1 MIQFAILT
9 VIGLYGL
16 VHSWLASLGVKAA
29 VRQRLGPSADRYYRL
44 AFNIFGFISLIP
56 VLALPVLLPDRRL
69 YSIPF
74 PWDLPLLALQ
84 ALALIGLAAGVKE
97 TGAWSFLGLEQ
108 LFEGRPANP
117 TLVTSGLYRWVRHPL
132 YSAGML
138 FIWASPVETR
148 NLFTLYLGF
157 TAYLIIG
164 AIFEERKLLREYGS
178 AYKTYREQT
187 PMFVP
192 GLKGKPRG

>member
-1 MIQFAILT
+1 MIPISILL
-9 VIGLYGL
+9 VVGLYGL
-16 VHSWLASLGVKAA
+16 VHSWMASLGVKAA
-29 VRQRLGPSADRYYRL
+29 VRQRLGPTADRYYRL

-84 ALALIGLAAGVKE
+84 AAALIGLAVGVKE

-108 LFEGRPANP
+108 LFEEQPSKS

-132 YSAGML
+132 YSAGMV
-138 FIWASPVETR
+138 FIWASPVMTR
-148 NLFTLYLGF
+148 DMLSLFLGL
-157 TAYLIIG
+157 TAYLIVG
-164 AIFEERKLLREYGS
+164 ALFEERKLLREYGS
-178 AYKTYREQT
+178 VYATYRDQT
-187 PMFVP
+187 PMFIP
-192 GLKGKPRG
+192 GLKGTSRQ